1 MILAVLILLIYVV
14 ISAITILLLRNRI
27 LDVLRV
33 IAGIAFMLM
42 MTLISLDAPSPDG
55 LLIFSLAIC
64 LFISI
69 EITGFKEAKGDH
81 ARLFMI
87 HAFTLMISA
96 VLIIMLLTL

>member
-1 MILAVLILLIYVV
+1 MILTVLMLLIYLV

-27 LDVLRV
+27 LDILRV

-42 MTLISLDAPSPDG
+42 MTLTSLNAPNPDG

-64 LFISI
+64 LFISV
-69 EITGFKEAKGDH
+69 EITGFKEAQGDH

-87 HAFTLMISA
+87 HVFTLMISA